1 MINWKSIQYHHFPR
15 ELRGRGPQGSIFGIW
30 EYLSQSNDSANC
42 VDQDD
47 RFKFVDD
54 LTFLEVI
61 QLLNVGLASYNIK
74 SHVPSN
80 IETHNQ
86 IIPSK
91 NLRSQKHLNLIN
103 DWTHYSTNQLLSGI
117 AASVKETGITQKEYK
132 NYFSY
137 KEALSKLRLEKLDCR
152 REKICLNFAKKS
164 FKNEKVKHF
173 FDKDHKLHKM
183 NTRSKNI
190 FSK

>member
-1 MINWKSIQYHHFPR
+1 MK
-15 ELRGRGPQGSIFGIW
+15 
-30 EYLSQSNDSANC
+30 
-42 VDQDD
+42 
-47 RFKFVDD
+47 
-54 LTFLEVI
+54 
-61 QLLNVGLASYNIK
+61 
-74 SHVPSN
+74 
-80 IETHNQ
+80 
-86 IIPSK
+86 II
-91 NLRSQKHLNLIN
+91 L
-103 DWTHYSTNQLLSGI
+103 G
-117 AASVKETGITQKEYK
+117 K

-190 FSK
+190 FKIRAARTKRFQQSAIPYMVNLLNNELRDKRKMIVSQKNI